1 VNEWIHS
8 PSGDIGVSME
18 VPVRT
23 EQRTRIEIFSPS
35 ECEVMLN
42 GRKAIKPTF
51 NLLEIP
57 RSRKEW
63 VRIYRLRPADG
74 QIMLKW
80 SSTFGKITDL
90 SHVPRGI
97 KHWTGVQ
104 AHRCANSEV
113 MVKRV
118 GNSMKPVHGAIPMAV
133 EKWCRIDKIST
144 LALKEVCNRI
154 LRLIASEDVGL
165 AIPRGADEMGLP
177 NRGGRPP
184 RS

>member
-1 VNEWIHS
+1 
-8 PSGDIGVSME
+8 
-18 VPVRT
+18 
-23 EQRTRIEIFSPS
+23 
-35 ECEVMLN
+35 MLN
-42 GRKAIKPTF
+42 GRKAIKSTF

-57 RSRKEW
+57 SSRKEW
-63 VRIYRLRPADG
+63 VRIYPHCPTG
-74 QIMLKW
+74 SQVMLERGK
-80 SSTFGKITDL
+80 TFKKITDL
-90 SHVPRGI
+90 SQIPSGI
-97 KHWTGVQ
+97 KHRTGVQ
-104 AHRCANSEV
+104 SHRCANSEV
-113 MVKRV
+113 VVKRV
-118 GNSMKPVHGAIPMAV
+118 GNGMEPVHDAIPVAI